1 MKLHINIKKPNK
13 MGKALNKPSIQ
24 QDKGPTLLVP
34 VVACLSLHYKP
45 LRDAYVAEEK
55 GCHNGA

>member
-1 MKLHINIKKPNK
+1 

-55 GCHNGA
+55 GYHNGAWLVLFIFLL